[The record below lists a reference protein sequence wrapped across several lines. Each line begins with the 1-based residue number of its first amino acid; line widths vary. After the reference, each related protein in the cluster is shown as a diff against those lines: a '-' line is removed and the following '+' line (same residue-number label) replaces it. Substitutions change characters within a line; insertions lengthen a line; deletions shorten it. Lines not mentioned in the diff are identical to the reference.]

1 VLWLLREKKTEGRD
15 EKTRRGKA
23 FSLQVLQ
30 MPQDGSISYE
40 LSRQERKKQ
49 QDSSEDDSKISQ
61 VQVNVNLEAG
71 DKFGRKRTRRG
82 GRRRN

>member
-1 VLWLLREKKTEGRD
+1 MSYPDKKE
-15 EKTRRGKA
+15 
-23 FSLQVLQ
+23 
-30 MPQDGSISYE
+30 
-40 LSRQERKKQ
+40 KKQ

-61 VQVNVNLEAG
+61 VQVNVNLEVG

>member
-1 VLWLLREKKTEGRD
+1 MRRLEGEK
-15 EKTRRGKA
+15 
-23 FSLQVLQ
+23 
-30 MPQDGSISYE
+30 
-40 LSRQERKKQ
+40 LSRYKCFKCHKMSQLAMSYPDKKEKKQ

-61 VQVNVNLEAG
+61 VQVNVNLEVG